1 MIFFVSKACPYYAAR
16 KLMTDAEIIF
26 CPYNYLVDPFIRSQ
40 VRNNLN
46 RIDMGGGGGDE
57 GEDYGTIID
66 RATRIVIALFNYSAL
81 QLELM
86 SQTIRPLRFWLST
99 HLVAIFSSKNLK
111 RHLHTIPLSP
121 NSNNHELHLITFLRA
136 AHY

>member
-46 RIDMGGGGGDE
+46 RIDMGGGDE
-57 GEDYGTIID
+57 GEMRGRIRGQSLTGQLKLLLHFSII
-66 RATRIVIALFNYSAL
+66 LLYS
-81 QLELM
+81 
-86 SQTIRPLRFWLST
+86 W
-99 HLVAIFSSKNLK
+99 N
-111 RHLHTIPLSP
+111 
-121 NSNNHELHLITFLRA
+121 
-136 AHY
+136 